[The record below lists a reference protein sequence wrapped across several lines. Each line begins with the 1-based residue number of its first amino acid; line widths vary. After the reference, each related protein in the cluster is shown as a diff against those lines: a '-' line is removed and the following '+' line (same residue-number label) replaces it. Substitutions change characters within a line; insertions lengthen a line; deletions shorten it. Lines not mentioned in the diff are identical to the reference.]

1 MPPVVKSFE
10 DADQVADASGVR
22 EELVTLGDHTV
33 GRVTHQPGWR
43 WSTHTRPTVGTERC
57 QTRHVGVVISGRMGV
72 ELTDGTILDI
82 GPDTVFDIP
91 PGHDGWTVG
100 PEPLVTIDWTG
111 VREWLVPAHGERVL
125 ATILFTDIVDST
137 GSAKRLGDRR
147 WRSILAAHDE
157 TTRSVLAQ
165 SNGRTIKATGDG
177 FLALLTG
184 PAQAIDTA
192 VALRRAIR
200 QLGLELRQA
209 VHIGEVELSSGDL
222 RGVAVHEAARIMA
235 AADPGAIFVSSVT
248 QALATGSG
256 FTFEPRGSRALK
268 GLPGTYDLYAV
279 AEDVTA

>member
-1 MPPVVKSFE
+1 
-10 DADQVADASGVR
+10 
-22 EELVTLGDHTV
+22 
-33 GRVTHQPGWR
+33 
-43 WSTHTRPTVGTERC
+43 
-57 QTRHVGVVISGRMGV
+57 
-72 ELTDGTILDI
+72 
-82 GPDTVFDIP
+82 
-91 PGHDGWTVG
+91 
-100 PEPLVTIDWTG
+100 
-111 VREWLVPAHGERVL
+111 
-125 ATILFTDIVDST
+125 
-137 GSAKRLGDRR
+137 
-147 WRSILAAHDE
+147 
-157 TTRSVLAQ
+157 VLAQ

-279 AEDVTA
+279 AEDVIP